1 MVLRPYELYIAIRF
15 LIKGR
20 FQTLLLF
27 GGVALGVAV
36 QFFLNSLI
44 GGLQLSLIERTVG
57 TAPHILVLPREAAP
71 TSILSEAGQVLDFRK
86 APVISDRE
94 ILQWEQYAEWLKK
107 QPGLKAV
114 CPVASGQGFI
124 ERNGLNLAVAIKGV
138 EPAQGALIYK
148 FDKNIVSGE
157 ARLSGE
163 TVVVGLNLAEK
174 FQLKP
179 GDRLFIRNDR
189 GAGDYFAVG
198 GIIDLG
204 SAAANS
210 VVFMSLERGQKF
222 LSLNGINMIEIQIE
236 DVFKAEKLASVWRRE
251 FSRVRVESWQE
262 RNRELLTALR
272 SQSSSSN
279 LIQFFVLF
287 AISLGIASVLGIS
300 AVQKSRQ
307 LGILKAIGV
316 DNRGAARIFL
326 IQGLAIGLGGS
337 AAGIIIGYSLSLFFI
352 KVFGTGT
359 FNLQLEAANFILP
372 AVLAVLVSAL
382 ASLSPARKAARLTP
396 IEVIRYG

>member
-1 MVLRPYELYIAIRF
+1 MMVRPYELYIALRF

-44 GGLQLSLIERTVG
+44 GGLQISLIERTVG
-57 TAPHILVLPREAAP
+57 TSPHVIVLPREAAP
-71 TSILSEAGQVLDFRK
+71 TSILAESGQILDFRK
-86 APVISDRE
+86 APVVSDRE
-94 ILQWEQYAEWLKK
+94 ILQWEQYVEWLK
-107 QPGLKAV
+107 QQTGLKAI

-124 ERNGLNLAVAIKGV
+124 ERNGLNLAVAIKGI
-138 EPAQGALIYK
+138 EPDQGAIIYK
-148 FDKNIVSGE
+148 FDRNLRSGQ

-163 TVVVGLNLAEK
+163 SVVVGLNLAER
-174 FQLKP
+174 FQLQP
-179 GDRLFIRNDR
+179 GDRLFIRNER
-189 GAGDYFAVG
+189 GAGDFFTVG
-198 GIIDLG
+198 GLIDLG

-210 VVFMSLERGQKF
+210 VVFMSLERGQRF
-222 LSLNGINMIEIQIE
+222 LSLNGINMIEVQIE
-236 DVFKAEKLASVWRRE
+236 DVFRAEKLASAWSRE

-359 FNLQLEAANFILP
+359 FNLQLEVANFIVP
-372 AVLAVLVSAL
+372 AVLAVVVSAL